1 MWEIIASTLSVMG
14 YLGII
19 LGILVLIN
27 TVCGIIKNT
36 NEGQKF
42 SWKILG
48 KGLLK
53 ALVFYICSTLLG
65 IAFTMLPEINTMIQQ
80 VTGVQL
86 FAQDTLNTLSS
97 VAVFAVVVAAVIA
110 QGRSALEGVTELLAV
125 KINPDK
131 MLKEEEEKPKLSI

>member
-1 MWEIIASTLSVMG
+1 MG

-131 MLKEEEEKPKLSI
+131 ILKEENKAAEEKKEID

>member
-1 MWEIIASTLSVMG
+1 MLEAILSTLSIMG

-36 NEGQKF
+36 SEGQKF

-53 ALVFYICSTLLG
+53 AFIFYGCSALLG
-65 IAFTMLPEINTMIQQ
+65 VAFTMLPLVNDMIAKM
-80 VTGVQL
+80 TGLEL
-86 FAQDTLNTLSS
+86 FAPDVLTVLSS
-97 VAVFAVVVAAVIA
+97 VAVFTVVVAAVIA
-110 QGRSALEGVTELLAV
+110 QGKTALEGITELLKV
-125 KINPDK
+125 KISPENIINGKKD
-131 MLKEEEEKPKLSI
+131 

>member
-1 MWEIIASTLSVMG
+1 MG

-86 FAQDTLNTLSS
+86 FSQDTLNTLSS

-131 MLKEEEEKPKLSI
+131 ILKEENKAAEEKKEID